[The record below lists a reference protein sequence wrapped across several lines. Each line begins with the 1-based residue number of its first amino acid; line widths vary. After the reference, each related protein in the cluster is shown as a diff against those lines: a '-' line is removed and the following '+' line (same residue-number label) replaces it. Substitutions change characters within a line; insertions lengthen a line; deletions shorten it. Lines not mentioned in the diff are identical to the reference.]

1 MIEITEDIKAI
12 CADFLE
18 RYKKAI
24 QDEGHNASGDLANT
38 ATYKIKWDGRYFEL
52 SFNLESYWRFLE
64 NGTKPHFPPIDK
76 IEDWIRVKKIV
87 PRTNEYGRVPTTRQL
102 AYLIGREISINGTK
116 PTKLLQKTID
126 SSDDLINA
134 IADRLMD
141 LIEEEEINKE
151 IEQTMQ

>member
-1 MIEITEDIKAI
+1 MIEITEDINAI

-24 QDEGHNASGDLANT
+24 QDEGHTASAQLEKT

-52 SFNLESYWRFLE
+52 SFNLESYWKYLE
-64 NGTKPHFPPIDK
+64 SGTKPHFPPVDK
-76 IEDWIRVKKIV
+76 IEEWIRVKRIV
-87 PRTNEYGRVPTTRQL
+87 PVGINSRVPSTRQL
-102 AYLIGREISINGTK
+102 AYLISREISINGTK

-134 IADRLMD
+134 IADRLLD
-141 LIEEEEINKE
+141 LMNEEINKE